1 MKKFLEPEVQIFNLA
16 QQTVLLTSQPSTPT
30 EGDGNNPFDITNLG

>member
-1 MKKFLEPEVQIFNLA
+1 MKKFLEPEVQIFNLV
-16 QQTVLLTSQPSTPT
+16 QDIVLLASTPSTPT